1 MSRLLLLALLLGLVL
16 RRLLFPKAP
25 PPSLAP
31 LKAPWLF
38 IAAALV
44 EVGAALA
51 VLRDLLPGEAAG
63 PLAQAVAYA
72 LLLVG
77 FVLNLRR
84 PGMAL
89 AALGGV
95 LNALV
100 VFANGGHMPVF
111 PEALARAGLEEHQGA
126 AEARGRCHTPPRGG
140 KGQARLSRGLD
151 RPPGSGPVAW
161 RPADCGWDLPPGPR
175 AAPSRPGR
183 SLAWQGEGS
192 SFPASAARDKREGPP
207 VHRSR
212 GEQAATLRDS

>member
-1 MSRLLLLALLLGLVL
+1 VSRLLLLALLLGLVL

-25 PPSLAP
+25 LPNLAP

-111 PEALARAGLEEHQGA
+111 PEALARAGLEEHQELLRHAGDA
-126 AEARGRCHTPPRGG
+126 THLLVEGRARLGFLGDWIALPGVVLSPGDLLIVAGVFLLVLAPPPRG
-140 KGQARLSRGLD
+140 
-151 RPPGSGPVAW
+151 
-161 RPADCGWDLPPGPR
+161 
-175 AAPSRPGR
+175 
-183 SLAWQGEGS
+183 QGE
-192 SFPASAARDKREGPP
+192 A
-207 VHRSR
+207 
-212 GEQAATLRDS
+212 